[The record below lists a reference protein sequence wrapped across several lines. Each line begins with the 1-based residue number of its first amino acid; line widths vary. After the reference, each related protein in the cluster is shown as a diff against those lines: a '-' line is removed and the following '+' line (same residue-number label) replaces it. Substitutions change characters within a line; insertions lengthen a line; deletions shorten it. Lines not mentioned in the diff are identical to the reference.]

1 MILDRAVRDSLGSP
15 LGALAV
21 FCRIAAGAFFLADA
35 GIKGLLTYAAY
46 LLASRC
52 LPIQCTEPDD
62 LIDAYIN
69 RDLEAAVRELPEA
82 LATELTEFI
91 LRSQIEEYLEE
102 ELAKRVAKGEMIKRT
117 DENGETVYEP
127 ASGTA

>member
-1 MILDRAVRDSLGSP
+1 M
-15 LGALAV
+15 
-21 FCRIAAGAFFLADA
+21 
-35 GIKGLLTYAAY
+35 
-46 LLASRC
+46 
-52 LPIQCTEPDD
+52 
-62 LIDAYIN
+62 DAYIN

-91 LRSQIEEYLEE
+91 LRSQSEEYLEE

-127 ASGTA
+127 VSGTA